1 MKFPFYHYCDSHQP
15 VGVADHRWGCLIV
28 NHSIHS
34 RSSELDQCQNN
45 RKYFRRDWIHYRDS
59 NIPLSISQM
68 SLLQLALI
76 LGTLGVFVVYWT
88 SGQRHRWHLP
98 PGPKKLPLIGN
109 LLSMPNRVEWE
120 TYAKWGKEYS
130 RCLIPR
136 TIFISC
142 LAQTPT
148 LFTSTL

>member
-1 MKFPFYHYCDSHQP
+1 
-15 VGVADHRWGCLIV
+15 
-28 NHSIHS
+28 
-34 RSSELDQCQNN
+34 
-45 RKYFRRDWIHYRDS
+45 
-59 NIPLSISQM
+59 M
-68 SLLQLALI
+68 SLAQISLI
-76 LGTLGVFVVYWT
+76 LGILVFIGYW
-88 SGQRHRWHLP
+88 SGQRPRQHLP

-109 LLSMPNRVEWE
+109 LLSMPSRVEWE

-130 RCLIPR
+130 LCLIPR